1 MIEIRPIAPEE
12 IPQAKRLIFT
22 VAHELF
28 RETIPLE
35 ESIAKH
41 TALGKLAEMDD
52 IQRNYFDNGGAFLV
66 LLKDGRMIGTGAI
79 RRLEEG
85 VCELKRLWLL
95 TEYHGQGLGYRLMR
109 ELIALARRMG
119 YHLLR
124 LETDPVMQAR
134 ALGFYKRMGFREIPR
149 YGDDPDDIGMELP
162 LQ

>member
-41 TALGKLAEMDD
+41 IALGKLAEMDD
-52 IQRNYFDNGGAFLV
+52 IQRNYFDNGGTFLV
-66 LLKDGRMIGTGAI
+66 MFRDSRMIGTGAI

-95 TEYHGQGLGYRLMR
+95 TEYHGQGLGYRLMK

-119 YHLLR
+119 YRIMR
-124 LETDPVMQAR
+124 LETDPVVQAR